1 MTIKHTFIKDCFLL
15 TPTVFNDERGSFF
28 EAFNQKAF
36 RELSNLDIQFVQDNQ
51 SVSKK
56 NVLRGLH
63 LQLGE
68 HSQSK
73 LVRVIKGEV
82 LDVCVDVRKGSKTF
96 GKHISHKL
104 SDKNNHQLFIP
115 KGCAHGFLVLS
126 EEAIVNYKCDA
137 FYNKASESGIIYN
150 DSELNIDWSLS
161 HENIILS
168 EKDTKLPTL
177 KDFSQLL

>member
-1 MTIKHTFIKDCFLL
+1 MTIQHTFIKDCFLV

-36 RELSNLDIQFVQDNQ
+36 RELSNLNIQFVQDNQ
-51 SVSKK
+51 SVSKR

-68 HSQSK
+68 HAQSK

-82 LDVCVDVRKGSKTF
+82 LDVCVDVRKESKTF

-104 SDKNNHQLFIP
+104 SDENNHQLFIP

-126 EEAIVNYKCDA
+126 EQAIVTYKCDA

-150 DSELNIDWSLS
+150 DSELNIDWSLPN
-161 HENIILS
+161 EDIILS
-168 EKDTKLPTL
+168 EKDTKLLTL
-177 KDFSQLL
+177 KEFSQLL